1 MKSFLHLFLTLS
13 LGGFGVLNAASASP
27 NSLLPRSTPEAQGI
41 SSAALL
47 AFIEAADNI
56 EGMHSFRFIADTTQR
71 DLEVIW
77 QSAGIEHRV
86 ACGFRE
92 WKKGEASWGNAGT
105 KESMAASGAWTLPD
119 TYVMKQCFTQTPYHL
134 TTKFRFEDDRVFVDE
149 ETNVAFGSTKRPQLV
164 GRAE

>member
-1 MKSFLHLFLTLS
+1 MKFFPSLVPNLEPGRVWGFERRLS
-13 LGGFGVLNAASASP
+13 V
-27 NSLLPRSTPEAQGI
+27 AQ
-41 SSAALL
+41 L
-47 AFIEAADNI
+47 A
-56 EGMHSFRFIADTTQR
+56 
-71 DLEVIW
+71 W

-92 WKKGEASWGNAGT
+92 WKKGEASWGNTGT